1 MIARLEQLTN
11 EISHLQSKLVLL
23 IGPPGCGKTKL
34 LGQLAASRAAKV
46 MNVGAELGARL
57 AALPQRQRVLQANV
71 AMRDLADEYASGD
84 LLLLDN
90 IELLFDQSLRL
101 DPLDLLKRHAHTRR
115 VVAAWP
121 GQLHEGRLSYAE
133 IGHPEYQ
140 DYGLDGLVPFEI
152 DATG

>member
-1 MIARLEQLTN
+1 MLPKLDRLVDEIAAL
-11 EISHLQSKLVLL
+11 HSKLVLL
-23 IGPPGCGKTKL
+23 IGPPGSGKTKL

-115 VVAAWP
+115 VVATWP

-152 DATG
+152 DAMG

>member
-1 MIARLEQLTN
+1 MLPKLDRLVDEIAAL
-11 EISHLQSKLVLL
+11 HSKLVLL
-23 IGPPGCGKTKL
+23 VGPPGCGKTKL
-34 LGQLAASRAAKV
+34 LGQLAETRAAKV
-46 MNVGAELGARL
+46 MNVGTELGKRL
-57 AALPQRQRVLQANV
+57 AALPQRQRVLQANI
-71 AMRDLADEYASGD
+71 AMRELADEYASGD

-115 VVAAWP
+115 VVAVWP
-121 GQLHEGRLSYAE
+121 GQLREGRLSYAE
-133 IGHPEYQ
+133 IGHSEYQ

>member
-1 MIARLEQLTN
+1 MLPKLDRLVDEIAAL
-11 EISHLQSKLVLL
+11 HSKLVLL
-23 IGPPGCGKTKL
+23 VGPPGCGKTKL
-34 LGQLAASRAAKV
+34 LGQLAETRAAKV
-46 MNVGAELGARL
+46 MNVGAELGKRL
-57 AALPQRQRVLQANV
+57 AALQQRQRVLQANI
-71 AMRDLADEYASGD
+71 AMRELADEYASGD

-115 VVAAWP
+115 VVAVWP
-121 GQLHEGRLSYAE
+121 GQLREGRLSYAE
-133 IGHPEYQ
+133 IGHSEYQ

>member
-1 MIARLEQLTN
+1 MLPKLDRLVDEIAAL
-11 EISHLQSKLVLL
+11 HSKLALL